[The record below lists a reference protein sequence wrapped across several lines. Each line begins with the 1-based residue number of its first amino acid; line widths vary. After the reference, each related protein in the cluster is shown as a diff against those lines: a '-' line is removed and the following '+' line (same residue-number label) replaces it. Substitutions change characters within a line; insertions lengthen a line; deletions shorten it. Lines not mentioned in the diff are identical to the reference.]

1 MILPDLSPPSSAG
14 PLKTRRVC
22 PSLPSAQATAF
33 SEGAETAETAET
45 ADDGGALFVSV
56 APPKHDDQFFAAEGG
71 GMREGEW
78 SRGLGC
84 NLAARALMGKMN
96 RSRCPGDKFNQ
107 SSLLLCNI
115 FCLPK
120 RPPALHDC
128 SFHSSDRIA
137 ERSDVADFC
146 SLKEPFRFLSCRL
159 MTFPAKFQISPSP
172 ISSRNFGT

>member
-1 MILPDLSPPSSAG
+1 MPFDVLPDVFAVRKSL
-14 PLKTRRVC
+14 TRRNGF
-22 PSLPSAQATAF
+22 PSECFCST
-33 SEGAETAETAET
+33 
-45 ADDGGALFVSV
+45 LFLLS
-56 APPKHDDQFFAAEGG
+56 QG
-71 GMREGEW
+71 EGEW

-84 NLAARALMGKMN
+84 NLGAHALMGKMN